1 MVDVTDC
8 AFAASIRELEA
19 HSVVPAFLDKLTT
32 IGTAL
37 DHSLVDVLC
46 HRLAPRFSVPKV
58 EARVDPL
65 QTADPPNRRT

>member
-1 MVDVTDC
+1 MDVTDC

-46 HRLAPRFSVPKV
+46 DRLTPRFSVPKV

-65 QTADPPNRRT
+65 QTADQPNSRT